1 MGKKSSFPLG
11 DKRKERT
18 QIRRGHFVSLTVV
31 ASSAWTSPSP
41 HLLST
46 EEKLS
51 FVVESLSSESYKH
64 ELECQ
69 LLHVVYAT

>member
-1 MGKKSSFPLG
+1 M
-11 DKRKERT
+11 
-18 QIRRGHFVSLTVV
+18 SLTIV